1 MSDLDLQ
8 GGSLWCVLSIEE
20 ELLKKIFKELDAI
33 SLKNVE
39 LTSFFFRNF
48 IQEASIWRKKFEKDH
63 PNYHTELNA
72 NTCSSAF
79 FKGDIV
85 QYYHSHYF

>member
-1 MSDLDLQ
+1 MKINQPFQKKPQIREYWCLKFFAKIRGIIMGRLIWF
-8 GGSLWCVLSIEE
+8 SL
-20 ELLKKIFKELDAI
+20 I
-33 SLKNVE
+33 SGPEKSTPRKN
-39 LTSFFFRNF
+39 
-48 IQEASIWRKKFEKDH
+48 IGH

>member
-1 MSDLDLQ
+1 MKINQPFQKKPQISEYRCLKFFAKIRVIIMGRLIF
-8 GGSLWCVLSIEE
+8 SSISGLEKSTP
-20 ELLKKIFKELDAI
+20 KKNIG
-33 SLKNVE
+33 
-39 LTSFFFRNF
+39 
-48 IQEASIWRKKFEKDH
+48 H
-63 PNYHTELNA
+63 PNYHTEFNA